1 MKNICSSVG
10 LIMALGLATLGYAAS
25 LPAAVEVTQAA
36 KLQKQGVFLLDVR
49 EPSEYAEVHAK
60 GATLIPLGQLS
71 ARLNEL
77 QSLKN
82 KPIAVICRSGR
93 RSAQGVEILQNAG
106 FSQVTNVLGGTSA
119 WESAG
124 LPVDRHE

>member
-1 MKNICSSVG
+1 MKNVYIKICL
-10 LIMALGLATLGYAAS
+10 LIALSFATLVGAAP
-25 LPAAVEVTQAA
+25 LPESVAVSEAAL
-36 KLQKQGVFLLDVR
+36 LQKQGVFLLDVR
-49 EPSEYAEVHAK
+49 EPGEYAEVHAK

-93 RSAQGVEILQNAG
+93 RSAQGVEILRNAG
-106 FSQVTNVLGGTSA
+106 FSQVTNVSGGTSA

-124 LPVDRHE
+124 LPVERH

>member
-1 MKNICSSVG
+1 MKNIYLSVG
-10 LIMALGLATLGYAAS
+10 LVIALSFTTLGLAAS
-25 LPAAVEVTQAA
+25 LPASVDVNQAA
-36 KLQKQGVFLLDVR
+36 SLQKEGVYLLDVR
-49 EPSEYAEVHAK
+49 EPSEYAEIHAK

-93 RSAQGVEILQNAG
+93 RSAQGVEILRNAG
-106 FSQVTNVLGGTSA
+106 FSQVTNVSGGTSA

-124 LPVDRHE
+124 LPIERH